1 MNKAKV
7 WGIIKIEL
15 PKIKTFKVDNTRVR
29 YLEELE
35 AQKLVRT
42 CQEPLKSMCFGSY
55 EYRIKAQRDRTGG
68 LVTKNIKH
76 GTNLAQTVKTEI
88 LENANIVVN
97 Q

>member
-42 CQEPLKSMCFGSY
+42 CQEPLKSIVLVAMNTGLRRS
-55 EYRIKAQRDRTGG
+55 EMRTEG
-68 LVTKNIKH
+68 LVSKNIKH
-76 GTNLAQTVKTEI
+76 GTKLAQTGKVEI
-88 LENANIVVN
+88 LENANLVVN